1 MTTKLKTGALAMVL
15 LVLLGLVVWQHQQ
28 IKLLRTKESH
38 LREQLAGATSLREE
52 NERLVQQLKKA
63 GEDSQAARREQ
74 TRLRGQLSR
83 LHQVEQENAQLR
95 AERTRMA
102 TEATQARPVAAAA
115 AEPQPRVAPV
125 EVAPSA
131 SSTGVTDLGAVEFS
145 DRVPQRLTLGV
156 GKECIATATA
166 LADGN
171 LQMNFTSTSEI
182 DGVPIQSERT
192 LRLPPG
198 KQIGAVID
206 GMDIT
211 LTPTLKAK

>member
-1 MTTKLKTGALAMVL
+1 MTTKLKIGLAMVL

-28 IKLLRTKESH
+28 IKLLRAKESH

-52 NERLVQQLKKA
+52 DERLVQRLKKA
-63 GEDSQAARREQ
+63 GEDSQTARRELMH
-74 TRLRGQLSR
+74 LRGELSR

-102 TEATQARPVAAAA
+102 TEASQARPVAAA

-125 EVAPSA
+125 EVAPST
-131 SSTGVTDLGAVEFS
+131 SSTGLTDLGVVEFS

-182 DGVPIQSERT
+182 DGVPIQSEST
-192 LRLPPG
+192 LTLPPG

>member
-52 NERLVQQLKKA
+52 DERLVQQLKKA
-63 GEDSQAARREQ
+63 GEDSQTARRELM
-74 TRLRGQLSR
+74 RSRGQLSR
-83 LHQVEQENAQLR
+83 LHQVEQENAQLW

-102 TEATQARPVAAAA
+102 TEATQARPVAAAE
-115 AEPQPRVAPV
+115 EPQPRVVPV
-125 EVAPSA
+125 EVTPSTSA
-131 SSTGVTDLGAVEFS
+131 TGLTDLGVVEFS

-171 LQMNFTSTSEI
+171 LRMAFTSTSEI

-192 LRLPPG
+192 LTLPPG
-198 KQIGAVID
+198 KQIAAVID